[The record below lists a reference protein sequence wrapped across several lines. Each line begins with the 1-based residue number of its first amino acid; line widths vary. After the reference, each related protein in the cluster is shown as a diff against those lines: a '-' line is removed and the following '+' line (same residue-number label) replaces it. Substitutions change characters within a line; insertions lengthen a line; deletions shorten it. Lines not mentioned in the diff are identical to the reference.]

1 MASKA
6 ALTGSVATMST
17 SEEYKRVTDLLDG
30 VVEIN
35 ASILRARH
43 LLIDAEWSGDEES
56 AKALR
61 SEIKR
66 LEMQKELGQTH
77 DVPW

>member
-1 MASKA
+1 
-6 ALTGSVATMST
+6 MST
-17 SEEYKRVTDLLDG
+17 SDEKKQITDLLDG
-30 VVEIN
+30 VVEIG
-35 ASILRARH
+35 ASILHAKH

-61 SEIKR
+61 AEIRR